1 MFFDILSDLC
11 KQKGIST
18 YKAAQ
23 AVGLNRSIVAKWKTG
38 AAPQSTTLKQL
49 ADYFG
54 VTADYLLGTEKA
66 PAPEGERQINDEDL
80 KFALWGDPDMDDEDL
95 ADVKRYAKFIQE
107 RKKGTQ

>member
-11 KQKGIST
+11 AQKGIST

-23 AVGLNRSIVAKWKTG
+23 AVGRNRSIVAKWKTG
-38 AAPQSTTLKQL
+38 AVPGGPTLEAL
-49 ADYFG
+49 ADFFG
-54 VTADYLLGTEKA
+54 VTTDYLLGIENA
-66 PAPEGERQINDEDL
+66 PTPEGARQISDDDL
-80 KFALWGDPDMDDEDL
+80 KFALWGDPNMDDADL